1 MTNKVNQPGSGQ
13 RKVTVRELVE
23 CELDLIIGSA
33 AKQPQTGPGDQGK
46 TPRGPSLPESAD

>member
-33 AKQPQTGPGDQGK
+33 DKHPQSGPGNQGK
-46 TPRGPSLPESAD
+46 KSRGPSIPDSEG